1 MKKRLLDITLV
12 NIILGMAIILGTAG
26 LSSCSKSFLNLT
38 PPTALSSASY
48 FTNLNEFQ
56 QALNGAYTPLTSVV
70 NVGIY
75 QDEMRSDN
83 TFFTIY
89 MADRGFVSRENYAE
103 FMDDATTSAS
113 QNSPGDRYTSD
124 YSGISM
130 INTILGQ
137 INGVAS
143 ISTGGKDSIIGQAL
157 FLRAF
162 YYYDLVTHFG
172 GVPLQLTE
180 ITGTSGAFLPRSSV
194 DSVYK
199 QIITDLTTAIP
210 LLTVATTF
218 PQSGI
223 ATQGAAKMLL
233 AYAYMTEPTKD
244 YADAET
250 QLTDITKMNYTLLP
264 TYASV
269 FDPNNKNNQESIF
282 EVQYLSDL
290 VSGLQSDF
298 AWVFMPKATNPQA
311 IMGYNGGSMNL
322 QSGWNVP
329 TQEMVSSY
337 EPGDLRLDPSV
348 AVVEGTISGVETFT
362 ISDLKSSVGYTPT
375 PGVTYFYMINKYFH
389 PPYAVAFNTPD
400 DFPVFR
406 YAGCLLLLAECL
418 VDEGNAGAAL
428 PYLNQV
434 RARAGLAPQATATA
448 ANIATEMRHELAFEN
463 HRWTDLIREG
473 QAIPVCTAKGVTLKG
488 IYGWLLP
495 QTFDVTQ
502 DKLIYPIPTREIQIN
517 VNLTQNP
524 GY

>member
-1 MKKRLLDITLV
+1 MKSKFLYILLGV
-12 NIILGMAIILGTAG
+12 VG
-26 LSSCSKSFLNLT
+26 LSSCQKSFLNLT
-38 PPTALSSASY
+38 PPTSLSSATY
-48 FTNLNEFQ
+48 YADLNEFQ
-56 QALNGAYTPLTSVV
+56 QALNGAYTPLTNMV
-70 NVGIY
+70 NTGIY

-89 MADRGFVSRENYAE
+89 MADRGFAPSREYYAE
-103 FMDDATTSAS
+103 FLDDVTTSAAP
-113 QNSPGDRYTSD
+113 NSPGDRFTGD

-137 INGVAS
+137 INNVKS
-143 ISTGGKDSIIGQAL
+143 ISAGGRDSISGQAL

-162 YYYDLVTHFG
+162 YYFDLVTHYG

-180 ITGTSGAFLPRSSV
+180 ITGTAGAFLPRSSV

-199 QIITDLTTAIP
+199 QIVTDLTTAIP
-210 LLTVATTF
+210 LLPVVTTF
-218 PQSGI
+218 PQSGS
-223 ATQGAAKMLL
+223 ASQGAARMLL
-233 AYAYMTEPTKD
+233 AYAYMSGPTKD

-250 QLTDITKMNYTLLP
+250 QLLAITNMNYALLP
-264 TYASV
+264 NYADV

-298 AWVFMPKATNPQA
+298 AWVFMPKATNPQFL
-311 IMGYNGGSMNL
+311 MGYNGGSMNL

-337 EPGDLRLDPSV
+337 ESGDTRLDASV
-348 AVVEGTISGVETFT
+348 AVVEGTISGVEDFT
-362 ISDLKSSVGYTPT
+362 ITGLKSAVGYTPT
-375 PGVTYFYMINKYFH
+375 PGVTYFYMIKKYFH

-406 YAGCLLLLAECL
+406 YSGALLLLAECL
-418 VDEGNAGAAL
+418 VDENKSSTAL

-434 RARAGLAPQATATA
+434 RARAGLAPLGTATL
-448 ANIATEMRHELAFEN
+448 ANIADEARHELAFEN
-463 HRWTDLIREG
+463 HRWTDLIRNG

-495 QTFDVTQ
+495 ASFNVTT
-502 DKLIYPIPTREIQIN
+502 DRLIYPIPTREIQIN
-517 VNLTQNP
+517 TNLVQNP

>member
-1 MKKRLLDITLV
+1 MKKKLLY
-12 NIILGMAIILGTAG
+12 IILGMVG
-26 LSSCSKSFLNLT
+26 LSSCSKKFLDLT
-38 PPTALSSASY
+38 PPTSLTSASY
-48 FTNLNEFQ
+48 YTNLGEFQ
-56 QALNGAYTPLTSVV
+56 QALNGAYTPLTSMV

-89 MADRGFVSRENYAE
+89 MADRGFVTREDYSE
-103 FMDDATTSAS
+103 FMDDATTSAAP
-113 QNSPGDRYTSD
+113 NSPGDRYTSD

-130 INTILGQ
+130 TNTILGQ
-137 INGVAS
+137 IKNAGS
-143 ISTGGKDSIIGQAL
+143 LSTGAKDSIEGQAL

-180 ITGTSGAFLPRSSV
+180 ITSTAGAFLPRSSA
-194 DSVYK
+194 DSVF
-199 QIITDLTTAIP
+199 QQVITDLTTAIP
-210 LLTVATTF
+210 LLSVVTSF
-218 PQSGI
+218 PQSGV
-223 ATQGAAKMLL
+223 ASQGAAKMLL

-244 YADAET
+244 YADAEK
-250 QLTDITKMNYTLLP
+250 QLTDITNMNYALLP
-264 TYASV
+264 SYASV
-269 FDPNNKNNQESIF
+269 FDPTNKNNQESIF

-337 EPGDLRLDPSV
+337 EPGDLRLDPSI

-362 ISDLKSSVGYTPT
+362 ITDIKSSVGYTPT
-375 PGVTYFYMINKYFH
+375 PGITYFYMINKYFH

-406 YAGCLLLLAECL
+406 YSGCLLLLAECL
-418 VDEGNAGAAL
+418 VDENKSAAAL

-434 RARAGLAPQATATA
+434 RARAGLAPQTA
-448 ANIATEMRHELAFEN
+448 ATPDNIATEMRHELAFEN

-473 QAIPVCTAKGVTLKG
+473 NAIPVCTAKGVALKA

-495 QTFDVTQ
+495 QSFNVTQ
-502 DKLIYPIPTREIQIN
+502 DRLIYPIPIRETQIN